1 MVVTLPRLE
10 DWGNATSVTRLGAI
24 GHERGYQMQ
33 LLLGAYEV
41 SNRAQNIP
49 HPVQYLDC
57 VPSRRNVQVR
67 GIQAVSHL
75 HVPTPSRGEQKNRD
89 STTTTYY
96 LPTR

>member
-1 MVVTLPRLE
+1 
-10 DWGNATSVTRLGAI
+10 
-24 GHERGYQMQ
+24 MQ

-67 GIQAVSHL
+67 GIQAVLQAISMSLPLAVGGKSRCLAGQRNPGRASSHL
-75 HVPTPSRGEQKNRD
+75 HVPTPSRWPSKK
-89 STTTTYY
+89 
-96 LPTR
+96 

>member
-1 MVVTLPRLE
+1 
-10 DWGNATSVTRLGAI
+10 
-24 GHERGYQMQ
+24 MQ

-67 GIQAVSHL
+67 GIQAVLQAISMSL
-75 HVPTPSRGEQKNRD
+75 PRQEGNKKTETPQPLP
-89 STTTTYY
+89 TTYQPINRAAT
-96 LPTR
+96 LGFPRRQRSQKDVF